1 MRTADILS
9 AVVML
14 VLSGVVFLTT
24 RDLPYWSDFA
34 PGSAFAPF
42 WVAATGAALSIALF
56 VGAARRQTNPPADWP
71 DRAGLKRVMLTAIG
85 LWAVIILAPILG
97 LITTA
102 VLFMLFLLLAVERRR
117 LWPSL
122 LTTAVTTALVYGVF
136 SAWLGIAFP
145 KGVIG
150 I

>member
-1 MRTADILS
+1 MKAADILS
-9 AVVML
+9 ACVML
-14 VLSGVVFLTT
+14 VLAVVVLTST
-24 RDLPYWSDFA
+24 SRLPYWADFA

-42 WVAATGAALSIALF
+42 WVAAGGILVSGILI
-56 VGAARRQTNPPADWP
+56 VGALRRQSHSPVDWP
-71 DRAGLKRVMLTAIG
+71 DRQGLRRVLLTAGG
-85 LWAVIILAPILG
+85 LWAIIVLAPVLG
-97 LITTA
+97 LVATA
-102 VLFMLFLLLAVERRR
+102 VLFMLFLLLVVLRRH

-145 KGVIG
+145 TGLLG

>member
-1 MRTADILS
+1 MKTADIIS
-9 AVVML
+9 GVVML

-24 RDLPYWSDFA
+24 RDLPYWADFA
-34 PGSAFAPF
+34 PGSGFGPL
-42 WVAATGAALSIALF
+42 WVALTGAALSIALL
-56 VGAARRQTNPPADWP
+56 VGAIRRQTYPPADWP
-71 DRAGLKRVMLTAIG
+71 DRTGLRRVLLTAIG
-85 LWAVIILAPILG
+85 LWAVIVLAPILG
-97 LITTA
+97 LISTA

-122 LTTAVTTALVYGVF
+122 FTTAVTTAIVYGVF